1 MVRLEAL
8 RNTPHVV
15 TQLHRKCYN
24 CHERGHVRRECPAL
38 RTHRNKDGKETEYIS
53 SLRCQLVE
61 LRRQLEHEHSL
72 RMRLDARTSQLEVRS
87 ADERRNRV
95 TESCGVDVS
104 LSFGIVSTRVGEEG
118 GRRRCVESSGSVVE
132 TDGRRRRCVES
143 SGSVVET
150 DGRRRRCVESS
161 GSVVE
166 TDGRRRRCAES
177 SDEGINLGC
186 GDPDDVVEGRGMIG
200 SLRHLGRERHQPV
213 RLVGQPSQLLET
225 RDPAAVVVARRRCLP
240 IVPARENSGDVDL
253 SAEAVRGRL
262 LKAFDRSRGEHSG
275 ETSRRDAGWH
285 PGPLGLPRSVWA
297 Q

>member
-1 MVRLEAL
+1 MDGLSREVKDLRQRSEDQQRRLARLEGL

-15 TQLHRKCYN
+15 TQRHRECYN

-38 RTHRNKDGKETEYIS
+38 RTHRNNAGKETEYIR

-61 LRRQLEHEHSL
+61 LRHQLEHEHSL
-72 RMRLDARTSQLEVRS
+72 RMRLEARTSQLEARS

-104 LSFGIVSTRVGEEG
+104 LSCGSVSTHVDEEG

-150 DGRRRRCVESS
+150 DGRRRRCEESS

-166 TDGRRRRCAES
+166 TDGRRRRCME
-177 SDEGINLGC
+177 
-186 GDPDDVVEGRGMIG
+186 
-200 SLRHLGRERHQPV
+200 
-213 RLVGQPSQLLET
+213 
-225 RDPAAVVVARRRCLP
+225 
-240 IVPARENSGDVDL
+240 
-253 SAEAVRGRL
+253 
-262 LKAFDRSRGEHSG
+262 
-275 ETSRRDAGWH
+275 
-285 PGPLGLPRSVWA
+285 
-297 Q
+297 